1 MKGISEFFVLFLKL
15 SCESEIYFKLKMN
28 KYIKDFGF
36 RFGAARNKGDG
47 EWTEA
52 KPGEHEDPPKG
63 SVDRVAMA
71 QQRRNGTG
79 PSTGADLSQKLRL
92 EFSAVWMYMDAGWG
106 IVL

>member
-47 EWTEA
+47 ERTGA
-52 KPGEHEDPPKG
+52 KPGEHEDPPRVSGRGGHDPAEKKW
-63 SVDRVAMA
+63 DRA
-71 QQRRNGTG
+71 QH
-79 PSTGADLSQKLRL
+79 
-92 EFSAVWMYMDAGWG
+92 WC
-106 IVL
+106 